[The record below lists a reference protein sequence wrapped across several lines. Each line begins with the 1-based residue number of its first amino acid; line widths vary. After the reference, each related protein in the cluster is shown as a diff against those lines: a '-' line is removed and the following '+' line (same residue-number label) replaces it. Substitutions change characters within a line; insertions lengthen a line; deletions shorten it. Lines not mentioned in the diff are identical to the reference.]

1 MCDYVPTASKS
12 PDRMDALVWALTELS
27 DDYEQEII
35 FEHSEIRPIS
45 PELEEIERQIDRLK
59 PWVM

>member
-1 MCDYVPTASKS
+1 
-12 PDRMDALVWALTELS
+12 MDALVWALTELS